1 MKHDDILK
9 LAGSIYGTHV
19 EWAAV
24 PMKKLKDL
32 VKGVEL
38 DAQERFAAYLDS
50 KKQHEAASLI
60 RGLND

>member
-1 MKHDDILK
+1 MKHDEVMK

-19 EWAAV
+19 EWSAV

-32 VKGVEL
+32 IKGAESHMKERCASYL
-38 DAQERFAAYLDS
+38 DA
-50 KKQHEAASLI
+50 KKQHEAASLL